1 MLEFSLIKQDS
12 LDSFNAFED
21 YTLNVSNNRIPV
33 FLIIANNTN
42 CNILRYFDR
51 VTRFS
56 RDFSFYI

>member
-12 LDSFNAFED
+12 LDSFNAFGD
-21 YTLNVSNNRIPV
+21 YALNVSNNRTPV
-33 FLIIANNTN
+33 FLIANNTN